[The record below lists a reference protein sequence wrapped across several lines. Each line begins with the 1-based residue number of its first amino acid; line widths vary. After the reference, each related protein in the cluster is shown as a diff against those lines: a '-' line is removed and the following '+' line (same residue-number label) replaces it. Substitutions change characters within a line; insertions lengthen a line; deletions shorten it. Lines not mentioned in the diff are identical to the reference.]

1 MVYQMLILQNQNAI
15 VKWEQNGSI
24 KKRMQMRGE
33 KKEPIKKGCE
43 WKTNWDGYT
52 TKKSTNTNEITN
64 EKNQSVFLGDIY
76 RPNWFHC

>member
-1 MVYQMLILQNQNAI
+1 MLILQNQNAI

-43 WKTNWDGYT
+43 
-52 TKKSTNTNEITN
+52 
-64 EKNQSVFLGDIY
+64 
-76 RPNWFHC
+76 